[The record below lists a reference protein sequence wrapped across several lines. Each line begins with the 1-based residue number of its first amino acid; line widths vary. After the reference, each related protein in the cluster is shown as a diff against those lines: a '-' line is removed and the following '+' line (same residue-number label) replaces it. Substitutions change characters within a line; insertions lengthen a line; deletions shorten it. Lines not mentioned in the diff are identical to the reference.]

1 MRVSAWFM
9 YPLLSFQLQALGDSM
24 RAGKLKA
31 FYGGLAF
38 LAACAAGFLSGCA
51 SGHKQFVY
59 VAGQGTNEA
68 FEFRV
73 QSNGS
78 LVPLGT
84 PNFPVGSNP
93 AALVPH
99 TSGDFLY
106 VADFSGNDVTLLD
119 INASN
124 GNLSV
129 PVSNSIVTTVNP
141 PNIFDTDKGP
151 VSLAMSPT
159 APFLYAV
166 DQTAGNV
173 TGFTVDPGS
182 GTLRVIQGS
191 SPGTSSPYPIQP
203 PSHPSS
209 VAISPKGDFIYIANG
224 TEGTIAVFNI
234 AGNGVLAQAGLPTSV
249 GAGATPTS
257 IAIEHSGRFLYV
269 TDPAHNAVA
278 GFSIQAG
285 GGLTPINGSPF
296 AAGVAPI
303 GLGIDPQGSLLYAAN
318 SGSNNVS
325 AYAIDSKSGALGP
338 VNGSPFATGGV
349 GPSAVAV
356 DADTSFAY
364 VTEQGSHDIAAF
376 NIASNGALQ
385 PVKGSPFNV
394 ATAASAITVVRR

>member
-1 MRVSAWFM
+1 
-9 YPLLSFQLQALGDSM
+9 M

-31 FYGGLAF
+31 FYGGIAF

-73 QSNGS
+73 QSNGT

-93 AALVPH
+93 AALAPH

-106 VADFSGNDVTLLD
+106 IADFSGNDVTLLD

-129 PVSNSIVTTVNP
+129 PVSNSIVSTVSP
-141 PNIFDTDKGP
+141 PNIFTTDKGP

-159 APFLYAV
+159 TPFLYVV

-173 TGFTVDPGS
+173 TAYTVDPGS
-182 GTLRVIQGS
+182 GTLGVIKGS
-191 SPGTSSPYPIQP
+191 PFPIQP
-203 PSHPSS
+203 VSHPSA
-209 VAISPKGDFIYIANG
+209 VAISPQGDFIYVANG

-234 AGNGVLAQAGLPTSV
+234 GANGVLAQAGLPTSV

-269 TDPAHNAVA
+269 TDSAHNAVA
-278 GFSIQAG
+278 GFAIQTG

-296 AAGVAPI
+296 AAGVAPL
-303 GLGIDPQGSLLYAAN
+303 GLGIDPQGSLLFAAN

-325 AYAIDSKSGALGP
+325 AYAIDSKSGALGA
-338 VNGSPFATGGV
+338 VNGSPFPTGGV

-364 VTEQGSHDIAAF
+364 VTEQGSHDVAAF
-376 NIASNGALQ
+376 SIASNGALQ
-385 PVKGSPFNV
+385 PVKGSPFGV
-394 ATAASAITVVRR
+394 ATAATAITVVRR